1 MLQPDTCLCS
11 QTCLTCH
18 KTKVAWSGI
27 FQVWHIWSSL
37 LYFSSFKTKMLV
49 ISVTFLCEPKLPDVA
64 DASGAHNTAP
74 WATSGFSHS
83 CSGKFHG
90 SPGSLHSQ
98 HPIPGMLYTPF
109 FFEPWA
115 FWWYLWLPYKF
126 NLEVGGSLHIPG
138 AVLSQWGEWGEKLVD
153 GWPSPHPSSG
163 TFGEAF
169 CMLLRRTPPSM
180 EGEPRACS
188 NDLDNAPYVSSSS
201 FPVSSTLLQTTG
213 SWVVS
218 QINDLPHVYASGST
232 FKTHPSSHCRNLVQP
247 PSDGHWAFADIS
259 MDDRSSYFLS

>member
-1 MLQPDTCLCS
+1 
-11 QTCLTCH
+11 
-18 KTKVAWSGI
+18 
-27 FQVWHIWSSL
+27 
-37 LYFSSFKTKMLV
+37 
-49 ISVTFLCEPKLPDVA
+49 
-64 DASGAHNTAP
+64 
-74 WATSGFSHS
+74 
-83 CSGKFHG
+83 
-90 SPGSLHSQ
+90 
-98 HPIPGMLYTPF
+98 MLYTPF
-109 FFEPWA
+109 CFEPWA

-201 FPVSSTLLQTTG
+201 FPVLSTLLQTTG
-213 SWVVS
+213 SWGCFSNQWPAPCLCSRLYFQDPSKPRPIHPLTAGTLYNPLQMVTKHLLVS
-218 QINDLPHVYASGST
+218 PWMTGVPIFSAKSL
-232 FKTHPSSHCRNLVQP
+232 HCWTRQ
-247 PSDGHWAFADIS
+247 GQKWARGLQGFPWWAQC
-259 MDDRSSYFLS
+259 